1 MSFKEKIDKI
11 LSDNHLQIDSVTA
24 LEDYVEAGRSSI
36 NNFYKE
42 NKEPGRKTL
51 KKIKSL
57 PGLNLE
63 WYETGKGQVFLKN
76 GTGVKESTDNSIMED
91 PEEVYR
97 KLVEG
102 NTEYVLI
109 PRSVLQEK
117 YRLVSLE
124 QFQKDKEQMEKDKK
138 ESENQQRII
147 DKLLDQY
154 DKVIAR
160 LTVLDPKLSGVQKS
174 KQNS

>member
-1 MSFKEKIDKI
+1 MTFKEKIDKI
-11 LSDNHLQIDSVTA
+11 LTIKGIKLYKLAEMSGLGNTLEKAYEKDREMRTSTTERFIQKMGINSVWW
-24 LEDYVEAGRSSI
+24 EQQ
-36 NNFYKE
+36 
-42 NKEPGRKTL
+42 
-51 KKIKSL
+51 
-57 PGLNLE
+57 
-63 WYETGKGQVFLKN
+63 KGEVFSKN
-76 GTGVKESTDNSIMED
+76 GTEVKESTDNSIMED

-138 ESENQQRII
+138 ESENQQKII